1 MTVTGWI
8 FMLVSLGFVWG
19 LVIWCYAR
27 ILRLPPKEVPK
38 PTKDFHSA

>member
-1 MTVTGWI
+1 MSTLGWI
-8 FMLVSLGFVWG
+8 FMLVSLSFVWG

-27 ILRLPPKEVPK
+27 ILRLPPDKVAK